1 MKGKKNQNVKG
12 HTRTKSEIIMP
23 SSQNE
28 FKEETPKFQILGNA
42 GGDYIKTKLPEDFYQ
57 NITFG
62 EMSLEY
68 DFSIQKLTDLM
79 DLYSLGIQYFL
90 ENDPPQAKVFQDRMG
105 FILTNKDTLLKL
117 KKQQNEEQREK
128 EEKEREKEKEKR
140 KSKIGKKLHDN
151 NKKVIYP
158 KSAKTLPK
166 ANLRKRARTNFLMK
180 SQGIKDEEIK
190 RKVSF
195 VLNNDPNKIKEDKE
209 NVKNIISDDINKQ
222 DLQWK
227 EKLKMK
233 RNNNLNTSFGSDI
246 KQRNKTFMLKTKRF
260 QTPGL
265 DFNRGIMILKS
276 PSKQKSPSQGFL
288 FNNHFKTDIN
298 KKDLN
303 KNNDFNDIDLESSD
317 QDEKNEED
325 IDFLKQFDET
335 HKKNND
341 EESGNDSDNRSEN
354 SNDYLKKI
362 DEVDEEYRKTL
373 ILEEINKKKSIEKKV
388 SEFNIYDEVK
398 NNQNEKENNNENK
411 EKENNNEDKEKE
423 NNNENKEKEN
433 NNENKEKE
441 DKTETQNTEIKK
453 DLPPCQQRQSIVD
466 RINALRKIDPDKK
479 IVQII
484 EEKMKILENLDDIN
498 LKTNNNKEDEE
509 ATEVQTDEISALSN
523 NYNPIQDLK
532 LTIDEIPLKFQDT
545 YYDVED
551 KMKDYVSDL
560 NNHFYKDTFEVF
572 SLKLKDLYDQ
582 KYNNY
587 IEVNTYYH
595 SNIKE
600 KEYQLENDN
609 KLNDEKKRELQQIIE
624 SLKEEQKDQIDK
636 ITDEYNQLIDTT
648 ISDFKQNFFKKDVG
662 IYLMEEQLKLDI
674 YTLINEAF
682 Y

>member
-1 MKGKKNQNVKG
+1 MKGKKNQNVIG
-12 HTRTKSEIIMP
+12 TRTKSEIIMP
-23 SSQNE
+23 SARNE
-28 FKEETPKFQILGNA
+28 FKEEKPKFQILGNA

-57 NITFG
+57 KITFG

-180 SQGIKDEEIK
+180 AQGIKDEEIK

-246 KQRNKTFMLKTKRF
+246 KQRNKTFMLKAKRF

-276 PSKQKSPSQGFL
+276 PSKQKSPTQGFL
-288 FNNHFKTDIN
+288 FNNHFKTDLS
-298 KKDLN
+298 KKALK
-303 KNNDFNDIDLESSD
+303 KNNDFNDID
-317 QDEKNEED
+317 
-325 IDFLKQFDET
+325 FLKQFNET

-341 EESGNDSDNRSEN
+341 IESGNDSDNGSVN

-373 ILEEINKKKSIEKKV
+373 ILEEINKKKSNEKKV

-398 NNQNEKENNNENK
+398 NKENEKENNNENK
-411 EKENNNEDKEKE
+411 EKEDIAEM
-423 NNNENKEKEN
+423 
-433 NNENKEKE
+433 
-441 DKTETQNTEIKK
+441 QNTEIKK

-572 SLKLKDLYDQ
+572 SLKLKYLYDK

-609 KLNDEKKRELQQIIE
+609 KLNDEKKRE
-624 SLKEEQKDQIDK
+624 
-636 ITDEYNQLIDTT
+636 
-648 ISDFKQNFFKKDVG
+648 
-662 IYLMEEQLKLDI
+662 
-674 YTLINEAF
+674 
-682 Y
+682 

>member
-57 NITFG
+57 KITFG

-140 KSKIGKKLHDN
+140 KSRIEKKQHDN

-158 KSAKTLPK
+158 KSAKNFPK
-166 ANLRKRARTNFLMK
+166 VNLRKRARTNFLMK
-180 SQGIKDEEIK
+180 AQGIKDEEIK

-209 NVKNIISDDINKQ
+209 NVKNIITDDINKQ

-246 KQRNKTFMLKTKRF
+246 KQRNKTFMLKAKRF

-276 PSKQKSPSQGFL
+276 PSKQKSPTQGFL
-288 FNNHFKTDIN
+288 FNNHFKTDLS
-298 KKDLN
+298 KKALK

-317 QDEKNEED
+317 QDEKSEED
-325 IDFLKQFDET
+325 IDFLKQFNET

-341 EESGNDSDNRSEN
+341 IESGNDSDNGSVN

-398 NNQNEKENNNENK
+398 NKENEKENNNENK
-411 EKENNNEDKEKE
+411 EKEDIAEM
-423 NNNENKEKEN
+423 
-433 NNENKEKE
+433 
-441 DKTETQNTEIKK
+441 QNTEIKK

-484 EEKMKILENLDDIN
+484 EEKMKVLENLDDIN
-498 LKTNNNKEDEE
+498 NLKTMNNKEDEE
-509 ATEVQTDEISALSN
+509 ATEVQTDEISALSI

-532 LTIDEIPLKFQDT
+532 LSIDEIPLKFQDT

-572 SLKLKDLYDQ
+572 SLKLKDLYDK

-600 KEYQLENDN
+600 KEYQLENDS
-609 KLNDEKKRELQQIIE
+609 KLSDEKKRELQLIIE

-636 ITDEYNQLIDTT
+636 ITDEYNQIIDTT
-648 ISDFKQNFFKKDVG
+648 VSDFKQNFFKKDVG

-674 YTLINEAF
+674 YTLINDAF